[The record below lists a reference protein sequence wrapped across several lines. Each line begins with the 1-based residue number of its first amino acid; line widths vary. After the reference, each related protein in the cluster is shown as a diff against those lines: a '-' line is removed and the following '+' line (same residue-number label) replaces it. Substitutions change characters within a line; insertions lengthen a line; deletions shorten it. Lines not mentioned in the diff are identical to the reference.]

1 MTHGTIR
8 TPWPLVFRRVRF
20 QFLPILTVLAS
31 ATLAGWIWAS
41 QAHSAV
47 GTGEVE
53 AIRVMIECKSD
64 GVLEP
69 LPRPVNVFD
78 AVTSGQVVA
87 RLDTRAA
94 EAELRRLEEELS
106 QLESGATTA
115 PSVAH
120 ANASVEWYRARIDQL
135 NAKIDAKD
143 LKAPIA
149 GIITEIH
156 KRPGEGIIGFFRQDQ
171 VRPAPGAP
179 VQIQSRT
186 RSGATYRSYVQSVG
200 AQVELLPSRHWR
212 NPQVQ
217 EWGLPV
223 QIAMPKDADL
233 KPGET
238 VDLVMKPAN

>member
-1 MTHGTIR
+1 MSHVSIR

-20 QFLPILTVLAS
+20 QFVPIVTVLAS
-31 ATLAGWIWAS
+31 ACLAGWIWAS

-69 LPRPVNVFD
+69 LPRPVNIFD

-106 QLESGATTA
+106 QLSGATTA

-135 NAKIDAKD
+135 K
-143 LKAPIA
+143 LM
-149 GIITEIH
+149 
-156 KRPGEGIIGFFRQDQ
+156 
-171 VRPAPGAP
+171 
-179 VQIQSRT
+179 T
-186 RSGATYRSYVQSVG
+186 RYAVE
-200 AQVELLPSRHWR
+200 AQLL
-212 NPQVQ
+212 
-217 EWGLPV
+217 L
-223 QIAMPKDADL
+223 
-233 KPGET
+233 
-238 VDLVMKPAN
+238 

>member
-1 MTHGTIR
+1 MTHSLIR

-20 QFLPILTVLAS
+20 QFVPIVTVVAS
-31 ATLAGWIWAS
+31 ACLAGWIWAS

-64 GVLEP
+64 GVLEQ

-78 AVTSGQVVA
+78 SVTSGQIVA
-87 RLDTRAA
+87 RLDTSVA
-94 EAELRRLEEELS
+94 EAELRRLEQELS

-115 PSVAH
+115 PSVGH

-143 LKAPIA
+143 LKAPIS

-156 KRPGEGIIGFFRQDQ
+156 KRPGEGAQAGKPIMTIAADHANCIIGYFRQDQ

-179 VQIQSRT
+179 VQIQARS
-186 RSGATYRSYVQSVG
+186 RSGAIYRSYVQ
-200 AQVELLPSRHWR
+200 
-212 NPQVQ
+212 
-217 EWGLPV
+217 
-223 QIAMPKDADL
+223 
-233 KPGET
+233 
-238 VDLVMKPAN
+238 